1 MQRQLDG
8 LTDESRACRAG
19 RSVAAAPA
27 EPGDPPAHSG
37 AASGVRAA
45 RAGTGTLRR
54 ARTTRAQTHTH
65 RRGAHSAASI
75 RSNLLRKQ
83 LRLPHTAR
91 TARSTHLASYS
102 FAAAALLRRAH
113 TSSPEG
119 TASSQGSG
127 SFSPPTPSLHVSTGT
142 QPKTRSAF
150 ATCHGAG
157 N

>member
-1 MQRQLDG
+1 VPR
-8 LTDESRACRAG
+8 RALG
-19 RSVAAAPA
+19 RGGTGRAPA
-27 EPGDPPAHSG
+27 TPRRTAGPQAVCERRRRRHAKAGTYY
-37 AASGVRAA
+37 A
-45 RAGTGTLRR
+45 RAN
-54 ARTTRAQTHTH
+54 AHTRG
-65 RRGAHSAASI
+65 GAHSAASI